1 MSKLICVMG
10 ESGSGKT
17 TAMRTLDPK
26 TTYYIDCD
34 GKGLAWKGWRS
45 QYNEENKNFAFTRDI
60 PKIEG
65 LIVNISQKK
74 ASTKTIVVDTLNT
87 CMVDKEVK
95 GMKENGFGKWI
106 DLTQFVW
113 NCIETAGRQRDDLTI
128 IFVMHSE
135 TVRDDFGYSFT
146 RVKTNGRKLE
156 KLVPESLFGTVLLA
170 KKTDDD
176 RYVFE
181 TQAKNSTAKSPMGA
195 FETFEIENDMGAV
208 LKALE
213 DTTSHQPAEFRT
225 NNSHF
230 ASVKIAVKVYLNVFF
245 AYIFQHILGS
255 RLFNQTLPANS
266 GIQLIVKMGASA
278 YPTGNCLF
286 ISAFTNRTP
295 CHMLTV
301 HFCPSGFFPI
311 LEDVSALKAFIHQDS
326 PKQMKFHLASVLQF
340 QTKCNLH

>member
-17 TAMRTLDPK
+17 TAMRTLDPE
-26 TTYYIDCD
+26 TTYYIDSD
-34 GKGLAWKGWRS
+34 GKGLAWKGWRK
-45 QYNEENKNFAFTRDI
+45 QYNTEKKNYIVSRDI
-60 PKIEG
+60 PGITR
-65 LIVNISQKK
+65 LIVNISEKRPD
-74 ASTKTIVVDTLNT
+74 TKTIVVDTLNT

-113 NCIETAGRQRDDLTI
+113 DCIEVASHQRDDLTV

-135 TVRDDFGYSFT
+135 TIRDDFGYTFT

-195 FETFEIENDMGAV
+195 FDSFEIDNDMGAV
-208 LKALE
+208 LKAME
-213 DTTSHQPAEFRT
+213 D
-225 NNSHF
+225 
-230 ASVKIAVKVYLNVFF
+230 Y
-245 AYIFQHILGS
+245 
-255 RLFNQTLPANS
+255 
-266 GIQLIVKMGASA
+266 
-278 YPTGNCLF
+278 
-286 ISAFTNRTP
+286 
-295 CHMLTV
+295 
-301 HFCPSGFFPI
+301 
-311 LEDVSALKAFIHQDS
+311 
-326 PKQMKFHLASVLQF
+326 
-340 QTKCNLH
+340 

>member
-17 TAMRTLDPK
+17 TSMRTLDPE

-34 GKGLAWKGWRS
+34 GKGLAWKGWRK
-45 QYNEENKNFAFTRDI
+45 QYNIDKKNYVVSRDI
-60 PKIEG
+60 PGIAK
-65 LIVNISQKK
+65 LIVNISEKRPETK
-74 ASTKTIVVDTLNT
+74 AIVVDTLNT

-95 GMKENGFGKWI
+95 GMKENGYGKWI

-113 NCIETAGRQRDDLTI
+113 DCIETAGKQRDDLTV

-135 TVRDDFGYSFT
+135 TIRDDFGYAFT

-176 RYVFE
+176 RYIFE

-195 FETFEIENDMGAV
+195 FDSFEINNDMSMV

-213 DTTSHQPAEFRT
+213 DF
-225 NNSHF
+225 
-230 ASVKIAVKVYLNVFF
+230 
-245 AYIFQHILGS
+245 
-255 RLFNQTLPANS
+255 
-266 GIQLIVKMGASA
+266 
-278 YPTGNCLF
+278 
-286 ISAFTNRTP
+286 
-295 CHMLTV
+295 
-301 HFCPSGFFPI
+301 
-311 LEDVSALKAFIHQDS
+311 
-326 PKQMKFHLASVLQF
+326 
-340 QTKCNLH
+340 

>member
-1 MSKLICVMG
+1 MSRLICVMG

-60 PKIEG
+60 QKIEG

-128 IFVMHSE
+128 IIVMHSE

-156 KLVPESLFGTVLLA
+156 KLVPESLFSTVLLA

-195 FETFEIENDMGAV
+195 FDTFEIDNDMEAV

-213 DTTSHQPAEFRT
+213 DF
-225 NNSHF
+225 
-230 ASVKIAVKVYLNVFF
+230 
-245 AYIFQHILGS
+245 
-255 RLFNQTLPANS
+255 
-266 GIQLIVKMGASA
+266 
-278 YPTGNCLF
+278 
-286 ISAFTNRTP
+286 
-295 CHMLTV
+295 
-301 HFCPSGFFPI
+301 
-311 LEDVSALKAFIHQDS
+311 
-326 PKQMKFHLASVLQF
+326 
-340 QTKCNLH
+340 